1 MQANIFDTFSYIFSQ
16 MLTSTSLFLPKIL
29 GALVA
34 FSLGALIARAVKG
47 VVFRIL
53 ETIRFS
59 SFIAKTPLQFAL
71 ESDDLGRKAEEI
83 VATLAYWL
91 AMLVVVH
98 TTVTIL
104 GLTSLTFMLERILSY
119 IPKVISAIFILA
131 FGVLLAGWV
140 ENLVKGAIKNVDPK
154 SSRMLGKFSSY
165 LILGM
170 VVLISFSELGI
181 ASDFITILFIGFI
194 GAVSLGLGLAL
205 GLGGKDLVSK
215 LLNTWYKDN
224 ALPLPETKKS
234 NKK

>member
-1 MQANIFDTFSYIFSQ
+1 MQTQLFDTFSYVAAQ
-16 MLTSTSLFLPKIL
+16 TLTSTSLFLPKIL
-29 GALVA
+29 GALIA
-34 FSLGALIARAVKG
+34 FTLGAIIARAVKG
-47 VVFRIL
+47 LVFKIL
-53 ETIRFS
+53 EAARFS
-59 SFIAKTPLQFAL
+59 SLIAKTPLQLAL
-71 ESDDLGRKAEEI
+71 ENDDLGKKAEE
-83 VATLAYWL
+83 VVSTLAYWL
-91 AMLVVVH
+91 TMLVVVH

-104 GLTSLTFMLERILSY
+104 GLSSLTFMLERILSY

-215 LLNTWYKDN
+215 LLNNWYRDN
-224 ALPLPETKKS
+224 AQPVKEVPTKH
-234 NKK
+234 KK